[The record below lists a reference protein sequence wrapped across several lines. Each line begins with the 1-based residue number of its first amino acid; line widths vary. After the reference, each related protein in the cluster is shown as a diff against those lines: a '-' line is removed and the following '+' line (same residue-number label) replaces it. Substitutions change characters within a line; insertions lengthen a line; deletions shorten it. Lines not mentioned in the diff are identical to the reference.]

1 MSQERKVHTWGPTRN
16 SATAARTL
24 RSVVRMRK
32 VNRHKSRTRLIWD
45 SAIPIQT
52 GFIVAMTRRIRLK
65 VAAPGHQVSLL
76 KHARV
81 NALKKAEARENLL
94 DAQDLAAAVPISLR
108 ASNRRLN
115 GRL

>member
-1 MSQERKVHTWGPTRN
+1 
-16 SATAARTL
+16 
-24 RSVVRMRK
+24 MR
-32 VNRHKSRTRLIWD
+32 D
-45 SAIPIQT
+45 SAIPIPAVIT
-52 GFIVAMTRRIRLK
+52 AGMTRRIRLK

-108 ASNRRLN
+108 AFD
-115 GRL
+115 